1 MDVGA
6 QSIEGFLDEMASESV
21 GPAGGS
27 AVATTGAMAAALCE
41 MACVHTLEKDPEVG
55 PIDPGDLRDQ
65 LRTERGQLLELA
77 GQDAQVIERVFS
89 DTRPDPTPSETER
102 MLGIP
107 VSIAEA
113 GLAVIEL
120 GSTVVA
126 GVDGAVVADAKTGVH
141 LADASFEG
149 ALRIVTSNL
158 SGASDTS
165 FVEQIEERVTDL
177 VDDRDR
183 IAAETP
189 DSVLS
194 DPPGR

>member
-1 MDVGA
+1 
-6 QSIEGFLDEMASESV
+6 
-21 GPAGGS
+21 
-27 AVATTGAMAAALCE
+27 
-41 MACVHTLEKDPEVG
+41 
-55 PIDPGDLRDQ
+55 
-65 LRTERGQLLELA
+65 
-77 GQDAQVIERVFS
+77 
-89 DTRPDPTPSETER
+89 

-126 GVDGAVVADAKTGVH
+126 GVDGAVVADAKTGV
-141 LADASFEG
+141 LSGDASFEG

-183 IAAETP
+183 IAAETS